1 MKLFKQ
7 LFVLLVLLVLV
18 FPAAAQSYSVNS
30 TTLAGGTNNVP
41 LASTNAAVAI
51 VIPVVRANNVAITA
65 SFKLTGAGTTA
76 VVFRLDESVDGST
89 WESSAHSLSVTPA
102 GTTTVVGVGNVAVN
116 GIGYLRLQTIEN
128 PNATSVTN
136 LVFKY
141 GFKSGL

>member
-1 MKLFKQ
+1 MKLFKP
-7 LFVLLVLLVLV
+7 LSFLVLLALTMS
-18 FPAAAQSYSVNS
+18 ATAQSYSINT
-30 TTLAGGTNNVP
+30 TTLTGGTNNVA
-41 LASTNAAVAI
+41 LTSTNSAVGI

-65 SFKLTGAGTTA
+65 NFKLTGAGTTA
-76 VVFRLDESVDGST
+76 VVFRLDESVDGAT
-89 WESSAHSLSVTPA
+89 WESSAYSLSVTPA
-102 GTTTVVGVGNVAVN
+102 GTSTVVGVGNIAVN